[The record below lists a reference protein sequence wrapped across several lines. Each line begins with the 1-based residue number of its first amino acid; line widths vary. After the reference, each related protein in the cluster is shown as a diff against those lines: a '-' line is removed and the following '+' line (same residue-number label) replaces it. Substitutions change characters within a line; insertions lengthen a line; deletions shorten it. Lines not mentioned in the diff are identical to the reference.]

1 MAKVKPS
8 GSSGSSSKLRPA
20 TTPEARENQMIDH
33 AVTLAEKQLIE
44 GTASSQIITHYLKLA
59 AERKREELELKI
71 LERQAELYEAKTKQ
85 IRNQEEFGVLYER
98 AIAAMRTYGGH
109 GGGEEEP
116 DDESDDY

>member
-8 GSSGSSSKLRPA
+8 GSSGSSRRPRPA
-20 TTPEARENQMIDH
+20 TTPEARQNQLIDA
-33 AVTLAEKQLIE
+33 AVSLAEKQLLD

-59 AERKREELELKI
+59 AERKREELELNI

-85 IRNQEEFGVLYER
+85 LRNQEEFGELYER

-116 DDESDDY
+116 DDGSDDY